1 MTKGTAGELDKSYG
15 EDGIAPIPAP
25 GFEPDVNTL
34 VVGPVTADSDYSV
47 ACFGYPPGE
56 SYETGLFTR
65 LLPDGQWDEQTGFV
79 SFPDVSASL
88 PLLTDFETLVSIG
101 EGEQE
106 GYLAVSRPYHAYDN
120 GEGAQ
125 HAAVARLDKQFKP
138 LSSFGVEGISAPL
151 PPGLN
156 NYKSVVK
163 NRFFNLSP
171 LRSARSKD
179 YRGLPNI
186 GFTPDKTRIL
196 FTGHYYKLDGD
207 INKKTYILL
216 LESNTGKPIQGLGPE
231 EKESLYLI
239 PSVKGKGDDIEIF
252 RSHFLADGSLLLLS
266 EEGDQVFLTRYNS
279 KGERDPNFNDIG
291 YREFNPRGRLFGMHV
306 NDSGE
311 IWISTAPTVPTSNG
325 QTFVYK
331 LDATGKNDPKFNNGD
346 VVKLASSE
354 GSLRLDHLHL
364 DSQNRIILAGARLFT
379 EGQFILSKMQLVR
392 LLPDGQRDPDFGKE
406 GFALEHDYISA
417 ANGLYV
423 TDDGIR
429 ILGVLASPSNLY
441 EFTAKYQSD

>member
-25 GFEPDVNTL
+25 EFEPDVNTL
-34 VVGPVTADSDYSV
+34 VVGPVTADSDYGI

-65 LLPDGQWDEQTGFV
+65 MLPDGQWDEQTGFV

-88 PLLTDFETLVSIG
+88 PLLTAFETLVSIG

-120 GEGAQ
+120 GEGTQ
-125 HAAVARLDKQFKP
+125 HVAVARLDKQFRP
-138 LSSFGVEGISAPL
+138 LSSFGVEGISVPL

-156 NYKSVVK
+156 NYKNFGENK
-163 NRFFNLSP
+163 FFNLSQ
-171 LRSARSKD
+171 LRSARSNG
-179 YRGLPNI
+179 YRGLPKI
-186 GFTPDKTRIL
+186 GFSPDKTRVL
-196 FTGHYYKLDGD
+196 FTAHNYKLNGD

-216 LESNTGKPIQGLGPE
+216 LDSNTGKPIQGLGPE

-239 PSVKGKGDDIEIF
+239 PSIKGDDIEIF

-266 EEGDQVFLTRYNS
+266 EEGDRVFLTRYNS
-279 KGERDPNFNDIG
+279 KGERDTHFNDIG
-291 YREFNPRGRLFGMHV
+291 YREFDQGGRLFGMHV

-311 IWISTAPTVPTSNG
+311 IWISSAPPALPSNG

-331 LDATGKNDPKFNNGD
+331 LDATGKNDPRFNNGD
-346 VVKLASSE
+346 FVKLESSG

-364 DSQNRIILAGARLFT
+364 DSQKRIILAGARLFT

-392 LLPDGQRDPDFGKE
+392 LLPDGQRDPEFGKE

-417 ANGLYV
+417 VNGLYV
-423 TDDGIR
+423 NDDGIR
-429 ILGVLASPSNLY
+429 MLGVLASLSNLY
-441 EFTAKYQSD
+441 EFTVKYKSN